1 MRENKIKDY
10 NKKLVISGFMLALGL
25 ILPYVLAHGLGIKGT
40 VLLPMHIP
48 VFLCGFLCG
57 WKYAGILGFTLPYI
71 NGVLTGMPVI
81 YPTAILMSL
90 ELTVYGLITG
100 LLYYKT
106 PLRKYKLGMYPAML
120 SAMVAGRAVYGLSMR
135 VFLHF
140 DESLKAATVI
150 ASLITG
156 LPGII
161 VQLIVVPTI
170 AMTVLSYPR
179 NKHKDAVSSAV
190 NLILEESASCVLIKD
205 NVIEKTVNARG
216 IAPVIKLYE
225 GGLLENAYI
234 VDKIVG
240 KAAAMVM
247 TLGGVKGCYGVTMS
261 RAAVEWFNS
270 HGVSVRYNK
279 LTEYIVNRQG
289 DGICPMEETVKDI
302 NDENEAYAALKAKIA
317 ELTAGGES
325 PLTNG
330 DDFV

>member
-1 MRENKIKDY
+1 MRENKIKEN
-10 NKKLVISGFMLALGL
+10 NKRLVISGLLLALGL
-25 ILPYVLAHGLGIKGT
+25 ILPYMLAHGLGINGN

-71 NGVLTGMPVI
+71 NGVLTGMPAL

-90 ELTVYGLITG
+90 ELTVYGLISG

-135 VFLHF
+135 LFLHF
-140 DESLKAATVI
+140 DSSLKAATVL
-150 ASLITG
+150 ASLISG
-156 LPGII
+156 IPGII

-170 AMTVLSYPR
+170 SMTVLNYPR
-179 NKHKDAVSSAV
+179 NRHRDAVSSAV

-225 GGLLENAYI
+225 GGLLEDAYI

-240 KAAAMVM
+240 KAAAMIM

-261 RAAVEWFNS
+261 RAAVEWFNC

-279 LTEYIVNRQG
+279 LVEYIVNRKG
-289 DGICPMEETVKDI
+289 DGVCPMEETVKEI
-302 NDENEAYAALKAKIA
+302 NDEREAFTALKAKIA
-317 ELTAGGES
+317 ELTGTG
-325 PLTNG
+325 
-330 DDFV
+330 

>member
-10 NKKLVISGFMLALGL
+10 NKKLVISGLMLALGL
-25 ILPYVLAHGLGIKGT
+25 ILPYALAHGLGIKGN

-48 VFLCGFLCG
+48 VFLCAFLAG

-71 NGVLTGMPVI
+71 NGVLTGMPAL
-81 YPTAILMSL
+81 YPTAVLMSL

-120 SAMVAGRAVYGLSMR
+120 LAMVSGRAVYGLSMR
-135 VFLHF
+135 LLLHF
-140 DESLKAATVI
+140 DGSLKAATVI

-156 LPGII
+156 IPGII
-161 VQLIVVPTI
+161 VQLTVVPAICMT
-170 AMTVLSYPR
+170 AMSYPR
-179 NKHKDAVSSAV
+179 IRDRDAVSSAV
-190 NLILEESASCVLIKD
+190 NLILEESASCVLIRD

-225 GGLLENAYI
+225 GGLLKDAYV
-234 VDKIVG
+234 VDKIIG
-240 KAAAMVM
+240 KAAAMIM

-261 RAAVEWFNS
+261 RAAADWFIS

-279 LTEYIVNRQG
+279 LVEYIVNRSG
-289 DGICPMEETVKDI
+289 DGICPMEETVKGID
-302 NDENEAYAALKAKIA
+302 NEAEALAALKEKTA
-317 ELTAGGES
+317 ELLAAKGK
-325 PLTNG
+325 
-330 DDFV
+330 